1 VAPARRALI
10 VATGSHDDTD
20 LRRLRSPGQDA
31 PTLARV
37 LADPAIGDFDV
48 TQVVDQPHYA
58 VAAALEDFFADRRLD
73 DLLVVHLSCHGVKD
87 DDGRLYF
94 AATDTRRRRLAST
107 AVSAAYLNDLM
118 ERCRA
123 RSIVLLLDCCYSGA
137 FVAGAKGDDGVHLK
151 EKLSGQGRAVL
162 TASNAIEYAWEG
174 DALSGQAEAS
184 VFTAAIV
191 DGLETGD
198 ADRNRD
204 GVVSID
210 DLYQHVY
217 ERVQESSR
225 SQTPL
230 LWSFGVAGTLQ
241 IARNPRPRPA
251 DLDAEAP
258 AVPRQPVSADR
269 ADRPTGGRSR
279 WRPGLVA
286 GALALALVI
295 AVAATV
301 LWAGNN
307 GNNANNGGDGDA
319 PQGWEVDQPG
329 GVAVGPG
336 GVVYVSETKLSR
348 ISTVREDGTIT
359 PVAGGNDNQ
368 SDYGDG
374 GPATEATLAEPLG
387 VAVSSSGELYIA
399 DQFHGTVRRIT
410 RDGTITPFAGS
421 GNVGGTQSGDDGG
434 AAVDAD
440 LGHPAGVA
448 VADDNTVFVSD
459 LGSHSVW
466 RVDTSGTMTT
476 VAGTGRE
483 GFGGDGGPATEA
495 TLGHPSGVAIG
506 PDGAVY
512 IADTDN
518 NRIRRVDPDGTITT
532 VAGTGDE
539 RFTSDEVPARQ
550 SALALPQGVAVDTD
564 GALYI
569 ADTNNHRIR
578 KIDREGIITTVAGD
592 GSDGFDGDGGPA
604 TEASLSGPQSV
615 AVAPEGTLYIADS
628 GNDRIRRVDADGT
641 ITTLP

>member
-1 VAPARRALI
+1 VAAARRALI

-58 VAAALEDFFADRRLD
+58 VAAALEDFFADSRLD

-94 AATDTRRRRLAST
+94 AAADTRRRRLAST

-137 FVAGAKGDDGVHLK
+137 FVAGAKGDEGVHLK

-174 DALSGQAEAS
+174 DALSGQPEAS
-184 VFTAAIV
+184 VFTAAIL

-217 ERVQESSR
+217 ERVQESGR

-241 IARNPRPRPA
+241 IARNPRPRPR
-251 DLDAEAP
+251 DMDAEAA
-258 AVPRQPVSADR
+258 AVHREPVTPDR
-269 ADRPTGGRSR
+269 DDRPTGGRFR
-279 WRPGLVA
+279 WRPRLVA
-286 GALALALVI
+286 GGLALALVV
-295 AVAATV
+295 AVAAAV
-301 LWAGNN
+301 LWGGN
-307 GNNANNGGDGDA
+307 GNGNDGGDGDGSA
-319 PQGWEVDQPG
+319 AQDWEVDQPG
-329 GVAVGPG
+329 GVAVGPD

-348 ISTVREDGTIT
+348 ISTIREDGTIT
-359 PVAGGNDNQ
+359 PVAGGNDDQ

-387 VAVSSSGELYIA
+387 VAVASSGELYIA
-399 DQFHGTVRRIT
+399 DQFHGTVRRVP
-410 RDGTITPFAGS
+410 RDGTITPFAGGGYTGNS
-421 GNVGGTQSGDDGG
+421 GDGG
-434 AAVDAD
+434 AAVDAE
-440 LGHPAGVA
+440 LGHPVGVA
-448 VADDNTVFVSD
+448 VADDGTVFVSD
-459 LGSHSVW
+459 VASHSVR
-466 RVDTSGTMTT
+466 RVDTNGRITT

-483 GFGGDGGPATEA
+483 GFGGDSGPASQA
-495 TLGHPSGVAIG
+495 SLDHPGGVAIG
-506 PDGAVY
+506 PDGALY
-512 IADTDN
+512 IADTEN

-532 VAGTGDE
+532 VAGTGAE
-539 RFTSDEVPARQ
+539 RFTSDDVPARQ

-564 GALYI
+564 GDLYI

-578 KIDREGIITTVAGD
+578 RVDGEGVITTVAGD
-592 GSDGFDGDGGPA
+592 GSEGFGGDGGPA
-604 TEASLSGPQSV
+604 KDASLSGPQSV
-615 AVAPEGTLYIADS
+615 AVAPDGTLFIADS